1 MKKMAMMSA
10 ILCLLWSLAGPAFA
24 ESYNWGFN
32 KGKNGTPADAGKNF
46 NEMLPKY
53 EAIYKGD
60 TSKKDIYLTFDNGYE
75 NGYTAQILDVLKKHK
90 APGAFFVTG
99 HYLKTAPEL
108 VVRMANEGHIV
119 GNHSWNHP
127 DMTSVTDGVIRTEL
141 LRVKDATE
149 KLTGQKGMNYLRP
162 PRGVFNER
170 TMKIAQQEGYY
181 HIFWSLAYKDWVVDE
196 QRGAAFA
203 HDEVMKQI
211 HPGAILLLH
220 TVSKDNAEALDSIL
234 TDLEKQ
240 GYSFKSL
247 DDLMIEKQLP
257 NRMLY

>member
-1 MKKMAMMSA
+1 MKKKA
-10 ILCLLWSLAGPAFA
+10 ILTVLVCLICSLGSPAFA
-24 ESYNWGFN
+24 QSYNWGFN
-32 KGKNGTPADAGKNF
+32 KGKNEVPADAGKNF

-75 NGYTAQILDVLKKHK
+75 NGYTAQILDVLKKHN

-127 DMTSVTDGVIRTEL
+127 DMTSVTDDVIRTEL
-141 LRVKDATE
+141 MRVKKATE
-149 KLTGQKGMNYLRP
+149 KLTGQKEMNYLRP

-170 TMKIAQQEGYY
+170 TMEVAKKEGYY
-181 HIFWSLAYKDWVVDE
+181 HIFWSLAYKDWIVD
-196 QRGAAFA
+196 QQKGAAFA
-203 HDEVMKQI
+203 HDEVLKQI
-211 HPGAILLLH
+211 HPGAILLFH

-240 GYSFKSL
+240 GYTFSSL
-247 DDLMIEKQLP
+247 DELMIEKQLP
-257 NRMLY
+257 SRMLY

>member
-1 MKKMAMMSA
+1 MKKTAIFSA
-10 ILCLLWSLAGPAFA
+10 LFCLILSLTSPAFA
-24 ESYNWGFN
+24 ESYGWGFN
-32 KGKNGTPADAGKNF
+32 RGKNGAPADAGQNF
-46 NEMLPKY
+46 NDMLPKY

-108 VVRMANEGHIV
+108 VVRMAKEGHIV
-119 GNHSWNHP
+119 GNHSWSHP
-127 DMTSVTDGVIRTEL
+127 DMTRESDEAIRSELRKVKEKTE
-141 LRVKDATE
+141 E
-149 KLTGQKGMNYLRP
+149 LTGMPGMNYLRP

-170 TMKIAQQEGYY
+170 TMKVALEEGYY
-181 HIFWSLAYKDWVVDE
+181 HIFWSLAYKDWNVD
-196 QRGAAFA
+196 QQKGAKYA
-203 HDEVMKQI
+203 HDEVLKQI

-240 GYSFKSL
+240 GYTFKSL